1 MFVFDTDVLSH
12 VLMPTRYANL
22 LARMATVP
30 RNRQYTTTITVA
42 EMTFGAHRSSRRDYL
57 LRQFQD
63 RLWPNLG
70 ILPFDFAA
78 AETYGELRAELER
91 AGTPL
96 AVPDL

>member
-12 VLMPTRYANL
+12 VLMPARYPTL
-22 LARMATVP
+22 LARMAAVP

-57 LRQFQD
+57 LSQFQN

-70 ILPFDFAA
+70 ILPLDFAA
-78 AETYGELRAELER
+78 AEAYGQLRAQL
-91 AGTPL
+91 
-96 AVPDL
+96 